1 MFKKIIAVIL
11 ITVFSFVLIYNLIHI
26 VNWHKDNNS
35 MEKQVDEINN
45 IVEVNEVEEI
55 IIEENKKQI
64 KEKISNE
71 KKDIYWYYTK
81 VKLIDV
87 DIKELQNKNKDTVG
101 WIQVG
106 EQILIIHLFNLKII
120 SII

>member
-87 DIKELQNKNKDTVG
+87 DIKELQNKNQDTVG